1 MLRPGV
7 PTSFSSYDFSKPYM
21 PLPLSSQK
29 PKTEERYIPLGY
41 SRVEEDSLYMES
53 TVSYLAS
60 GSPSALPLV
69 MRLVLA

>member
-1 MLRPGV
+1 
-7 PTSFSSYDFSKPYM
+7 M